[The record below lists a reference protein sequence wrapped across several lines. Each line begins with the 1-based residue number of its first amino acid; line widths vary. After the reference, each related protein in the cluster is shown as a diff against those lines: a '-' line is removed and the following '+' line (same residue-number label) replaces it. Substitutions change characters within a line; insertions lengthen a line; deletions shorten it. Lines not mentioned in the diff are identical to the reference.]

1 MDEVKNNSVYDF
13 KKFGYKCK
21 VTAIA
26 ERLLGWNK
34 FLKTTRN
41 SHIFT
46 VIQSEIIFLWLRY
59 HRRKI
64 SIFSQT
70 EIA

>member
-21 VTAIA
+21 VTAIV

-34 FLKTTRN
+34 FLKTARN
-41 SHIFT
+41 SPIFT
-46 VIQSEIIFLWLRY
+46 VINVI
-59 HRRKI
+59 
-64 SIFSQT
+64 
-70 EIA
+70 